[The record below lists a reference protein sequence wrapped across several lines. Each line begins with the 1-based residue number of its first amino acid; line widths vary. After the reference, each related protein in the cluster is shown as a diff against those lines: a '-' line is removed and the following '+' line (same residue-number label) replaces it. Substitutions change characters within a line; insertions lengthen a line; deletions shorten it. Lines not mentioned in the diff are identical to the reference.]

1 MVAFSSSPNL
11 IFNAVVNKEEKVT
24 AVLSALADPT
34 RRRIMERLYGRGE
47 TRATALAVPFRI
59 SMPAISRHLRVLE
72 SARLIER
79 RRVGRLHLIRARRAG
94 LEEVRRWMTHYA
106 AAWDSALDALD
117 DLMRKDIAMGE
128 KR

>member
-1 MVAFSSSPNL
+1 
-11 IFNAVVNKEEKVT
+11 VVNKQEKVT
-24 AVLSALADPT
+24 AIFSALADPT
-34 RRRIMERLYGRGE
+34 RRGIMERLYVRGE

-72 SARLIER
+72 DARLIER
-79 RRVGRLHLIRARRAG
+79 RRMGRLHLIRARRAG
-94 LEEVRRWMTHYA
+94 LEEVRRWMAHYA

-117 DLMRKDIAMGE
+117 ELMRKDRAMGE

>member
-1 MVAFSSSPNL
+1 
-11 IFNAVVNKEEKVT
+11 VVNKKEKVT
-24 AVLSALADPT
+24 AIFSALADPT
-34 RRRIMERLYGRGE
+34 RRRIMEQLYGRGE

-59 SMPAISRHLRVLE
+59 SIPAISRHLRVLE

-79 RRVGRLHLIRARRAG
+79 RRMGRLHLIRARRAG
-94 LEEVRRWMTHYA
+94 LEQARRWMTHYA

-117 DLMRKDIAMGE
+117 ELMRKDMAIGE

>member
-1 MVAFSSSPNL
+1 LLAFTCSLSI
-11 IFNAVVNKEEKVT
+11 IFNAVVNKRENVT
-24 AVLSALADPT
+24 AIFSALADPT
-34 RRRIMERLYGRGE
+34 RREIMERLYLRGE

-72 SARLIER
+72 DARLIER
-79 RRVGRLHLIRARRAG
+79 RRKGRLHLIRARRAG
-94 LEEVRRWMTHYA
+94 LEDARRWMTHYA

-117 DLMRKDIAMGE
+117 DLIRKDRAMGE

>member
-1 MVAFSSSPNL
+1 M
-11 IFNAVVNKEEKVT
+11 VNKQEKVT
-24 AVLSALADPT
+24 AIFSALADPT
-34 RRRIMERLYGRGE
+34 RREIMERLYLRGE

-72 SARLIER
+72 DARLIER
-79 RRVGRLHLIRARRAG
+79 RRKGRLHLIRARRAG
-94 LEEVRRWMTHYA
+94 LEDARRWMAHYA

-117 DLMRKDIAMGE
+117 DLIRKDRVMGE